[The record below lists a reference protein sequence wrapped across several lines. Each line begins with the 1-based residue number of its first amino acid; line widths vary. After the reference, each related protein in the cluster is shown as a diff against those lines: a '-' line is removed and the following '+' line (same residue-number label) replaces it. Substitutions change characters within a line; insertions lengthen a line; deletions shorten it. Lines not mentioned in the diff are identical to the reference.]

1 MQNYRIG
8 DFVSF
13 KIIKMAKNGI
23 KYSFP
28 LGASNWP
35 SYPEYCGWG
44 IFPKAFQT
52 KVILGNITWEQPF
65 ENSSKSSLAAAIIIC
80 SMMTTFSV
88 LMILIFLRK
97 VLVFFCASILCLRKA
112 GGFSNVARDLHLR
125 FGILMDMSNFLW
137 IRASFGFD
145 LDWS

>member
-8 DFVSF
+8 DFVGF
-13 KIIKMAKNGI
+13 KIIKMAKKWHKI
-23 KYSFP
+23 FLSSRCHK
-28 LGASNWP
+28 LTTVD
-35 SYPEYCGWG
+35 GWC

-52 KVILGNITWEQPF
+52 KVILGTITWEQPF

-97 VLVFFCASILCLRKA
+97 VLVFFAPPFFVWEKQVVFQMLPETYTW
-112 GGFSNVARDLHLR
+112 DLESWWTCPIF
-125 FGILMDMSNFLW
+125 FG
-137 IRASFGFD
+137 
-145 LDWS
+145 